1 MNESCMSLDAASR
14 PSVQMLIEGTET
26 LIDLHMK
33 ANAANADDSLEHRS
47 LEFELDNRYQFMLY
61 QRDQGAI

>member
-1 MNESCMSLDAASR
+1 MSLDAASR

-47 LEFELDNRYQFMLY
+47 LYSQNYPSENS
-61 QRDQGAI
+61 

>member
-1 MNESCMSLDAASR
+1 MSLDAASR

-33 ANAANADDSLEHRS
+33 AIAANGDESLEHRS
-47 LEFELDNRYQFMLY
+47 LESELDNRY
-61 QRDQGAI
+61 